1 MSGRIS
7 RNRMRHNGF
16 TLLEV
21 LIATAL
27 LAVMMTLL
35 LGGMRIGADS
45 WEQGERLADRA
56 SRLLVTDNFFRSH
69 LSDLKPL
76 FETATQAGAIG
87 APPKPVFSGGPA
99 LLEYAGTL
107 PPQVRGGLYK
117 FRLYLAEEGDRRDLK
132 LSMRPFSSA
141 DNSRDEPVE
150 DVLVLENVESL
161 RLTYF
166 KKGAAGA
173 ESVWVEEWREN
184 FLPSLI
190 RIEIGL
196 RGEPAWPAI
205 QVSPRAETGQ

>member
-1 MSGRIS
+1 M
-7 RNRMRHNGF
+7 NRLRHRQAGF

-21 LIATAL
+21 MIATVL

-45 WEQGERLADRA
+45 WEQGERLSDRA

-76 FETATQAGAIG
+76 FEAAPKAMGLG
-87 APPKPVFSGGPA
+87 APPKLVFTGSAA
-99 LLEYAGTL
+99 LLEFAGTL
-107 PPQVRGGLYK
+107 PPQVKGGLYK
-117 FRLYLAEEGDRRDLK
+117 FRLYLTEGAEPRDLK
-132 LSMRPFSSA
+132 LSIRPLSSG
-141 DNSRDEPVE
+141 DSVEGEPIE

-161 RLTYF
+161 RF
-166 KKGAAGA
+166 SFFQKGNA
-173 ESVWVEEWREN
+173 ETESHWVQEWTDN

-196 RGEPAWPAI
+196 HGEPAWPAI
-205 QVSPRAETGQ
+205 LIAPRVETGQ